1 MTSWPLF
8 FSPSSLFLIFVRIKE
23 KEKSENKQTNKKEG
37 GGEEAIITLHTW
49 TEKKKGCTY
58 YLREKT
64 GDKQTSSSTKRSA
77 PFSPSFQKKKL
88 CAFFVR
94 KKTGIKIGKRA
105 SKSRFKRKKKLLAFC
120 LSFFLATS
128 SYTPSCQGNKKKEN
142 ECKKEIQMENEKKR
156 LGKKKKM
163 ARTLTCNSWSKCT
176 YI

>member
-1 MTSWPLF
+1 MCASKKKKKVK
-8 FSPSSLFLIFVRIKE
+8 I
-23 KEKSENKQTNKKEG
+23 NKQTRRRG
-37 GGEEAIITLHTW
+37 GGGRSDYNTTHMNR
-49 TEKKKGCTY
+49 EKKGLHVLSERKNGGQTDKFIN
-58 YLREKT
+58 EKEC
-64 GDKQTSSSTKRSA
+64 SFL
-77 PFSPSFQKKKL
+77 PFLPKKKL

-163 ARTLTCNSWSKCT
+163 ARTLTCNS
-176 YI
+176 